1 MWLMNASVLCVQ
13 VLIWNDL
20 QNDRFKEVGVPH
32 CPLSHHLMLSSVRMA
47 ARVCGLTRPRLQ
59 MKKERAL
66 LRARSLSPVAKKEVN
81 THDFYS

>member
-1 MWLMNASVLCVQ
+1 MNASVLCVQ

-47 ARVCGLTRPRLQ
+47 ARV
-59 MKKERAL
+59 
-66 LRARSLSPVAKKEVN
+66 
-81 THDFYS
+81 